1 MNMETIPNEYPP
13 LLSLSEATTM
23 LGVSKEYLTKIRRAG
38 IIDVYEMQGGTDSG
52 RPKYKFYRDEL
63 KKHFGLNNER

>member
-1 MNMETIPNEYPP
+1 MNMEAIPNEYPP
-13 LLSLSEATTM
+13 LLSLSEATAM

>member
-1 MNMETIPNEYPP
+1 
-13 LLSLSEATTM
+13 M

-38 IIDVYEMQGGTDSG
+38 IIDVYEMQGGTDAG